1 MNQRLTLLV
10 TVGAIGFFSTAA
22 LAQMT
27 PHVEKRK
34 KNLIANNVSFKKQTH
49 LLDSIIA
56 KHMSE
61 ETDDDYL
68 PEGDNPADEL
78 YEGAWSSRGVNANR
92 VDLARVPDSVYI
104 DCAGYIAPVMGSITS
119 EFGPRKRRYHYG
131 IDLRLSVGD
140 PVGSAF
146 DGKVRVTKYDRGG
159 YGSYVVIRHNNGL
172 ETVYGHLSEIKV
184 FEGQNVRAGQC
195 IGLGGSTGRSTG
207 PHLHFETRFLGN
219 PINPERF
226 FDFERGTALANK
238 YLMVKEVAFDYKHY
252 KKSRNRNEH
261 EESTEET
268 ASTTS
273 RHGRKGKDRAVA
285 SSRRGQFHKVKNGE
299 TLSHIADRYN
309 VSIDKLCKM
318 NKLSRNTLLHPGQKI
333 KYI

>member
-1 MNQRLTLLV
+1 MKQRLTLLAA
-10 TVGAIGFFSTAA
+10 VGVIGFFSTAA
-22 LAQMT
+22 LAQST
-27 PHVEKRK
+27 PRVEKKRRS
-34 KNLIANNVSFKKQTH
+34 LIANNVSFSKQTH
-49 LLDSIIA
+49 LLDSVIA

-61 ETDDDYL
+61 DQDDDYL

-78 YEGAWSSRGVNANR
+78 YDGAWSSRGVNANR
-92 VDLARVPDSVYI
+92 IELSKVPDSVYI
-104 DCAGYIAPVMGSITS
+104 DCSGYIPPVTGAITS

-131 IDLRLSVGD
+131 MDLRLSIGD

-195 IGLGGSTGRSTG
+195 IGLGGNTGRSTG

-219 PINPERF
+219 PINPNKF
-226 FDFERGTALANK
+226 FDFEKGTALANK
-238 YLMVKEVAFDYKHY
+238 YLLVKEVAFDYKHY
-252 KKSRNRNEH
+252 KKGKNRGEH
-261 EESTEET
+261 EETTAEET
-268 ASTTS
+268 VSTGKHG
-273 RHGRKGKDRAVA
+273 RHGKDKSVSARA
-285 SSRRGQFHKVKNGE
+285 QFHKVKNGE

-318 NKLSRNTLLHPGQKI
+318 NKISRTTLLKPGKKI
-333 KYI
+333 KYS